1 MTEKKIPRQLARSTR
16 VAARDDNKKDKKEV
30 KKTDP
35 QILDSI
41 KSGMVIKVHQKIKE
55 TNIKGETK
63 ERIQVYEGMVIARR
77 HGKQKNAT
85 VTVRKISEGI
95 GVEKIFPIYSPIIA
109 KIEIVKEYNVRRAK
123 LNFLKKPHAKLKE
136 RKRRDNSVPNGRQ
149 A

>member
-1 MTEKKIPRQLARSTR
+1 MA
-16 VAARDDNKKDKKEV
+16 DKKETTKL
-30 KKTDP
+30 KKEEQKPDLKF
-35 QILDSI
+35 LDSI
-41 KSGMVIKVHQKIKE
+41 TAGMVIKVHQKIKE

-63 ERIQVYEGMVIARR
+63 ERIQVYEGTVIARK

-109 KIEIVKEYNVRRAK
+109 KMELVKAYNVRRAK

-136 RKRRDNSVPNGRQ
+136 RKRKN
-149 A
+149 

>member
-1 MTEKKIPRQLARSTR
+1 MA
-16 VAARDDNKKDKKEV
+16 DKKETTKL
-30 KKTDP
+30 KKEEQKSDP
-35 QILDSI
+35 KFLDSI
-41 KSGMVIKVHQKIKE
+41 TAGMVIKVHQKIKE

-63 ERIQVYEGMVIARR
+63 ERIQVYEGTVIARK

-109 KIEIVKEYNVRRAK
+109 KMELVKAYNVRRAK

-136 RKRRDNSVPNGRQ
+136 RKRKN
-149 A
+149 